1 MTYKAVLFDLDGT
14 LLDTLIDIASV
25 VDEVLENRH
34 FPTHDLSDYRSFISN
49 GIVMLVT
56 RSLPEDYR
64 DEATIKACVEDFQ
77 AAYSRRWNRMTA
89 PYNGTI
95 EILEKLVARNLKL
108 AVLSNKTHH
117 LTKQCVKEFFPHIPF
132 DIVLGLSDDIPPKPD
147 PTGAI
152 HIADKLNLPANQIL
166 FVGDSAADMM
176 AAAAAGMISVG
187 VLWGFKTIEELQRS
201 GAKVLIEHPDE
212 ILNLVQ

>member
-1 MTYKAVLFDLDGT
+1 M
-14 LLDTLIDIASV
+14 
-25 VDEVLENRH
+25 
-34 FPTHDLSDYRSFISN
+34 
-49 GIVMLVT
+49 
-56 RSLPEDYR
+56 
-64 DEATIKACVEDFQ
+64 
-77 AAYSRRWNRMTA
+77 
-89 PYNGTI
+89 
-95 EILEKLVARNLKL
+95 
-108 AVLSNKTHH
+108 
-117 LTKQCVKEFFPHIPF
+117 KEFFPHIPF

-176 AAAAAGMISVG
+176 AAAAAGMFSVG